1 MKSYIKFL
9 IYNFLKSF
17 LFVFLI
23 TFCLIFILNLLT
35 ELDFFKQLNVGNLFP
50 FYLSLINSPAL
61 IFELFPFIF
70 LISCQVFLIYLF
82 KDNQVEIFKYFGLR
96 NIDLLK
102 IISFFSFI
110 MGLIIII
117 VFYNFSSNLK
127 KFYLE
132 IKSNYTSDNKYLSV
146 ITNNGLWIKDKIDN
160 KILIINSLEIE
171 NNFLLDTFITEFD
184 NEYRII
190 RNIQSDR
197 INIEDNIWEIYKA
210 KVIINNSI
218 TNEEILKIK
227 SNFNYKKIQE
237 LFSNLSSLSINE
249 LIELRDNYQNLGY
262 STIEI
267 DMHLNKLITYPFYF
281 VVMVM
286 ISGIIMFYFKN
297 KKNNTFK
304 LSFGIF
310 VSVLIY
316 YYNNFFYVL
325 GNTEKISIIQS
336 IWYPMIV
343 LFCINLLAVRI
354 IK

>member
-102 IISFFSFI
+102 IISFFSFL

-132 IKSNYTSDNKYLSV
+132 IKSNYTSDNKYLAV

-197 INIEDNIWEIYKA
+197 INIENNIWKIYKA

-218 TNEEILKIK
+218 TNEEILKIN
-227 SNFNYKKIQE
+227 SNFNYKKIQK
-237 LFSNLSSLSINE
+237 LFSNLSSLSVSE
-249 LIELRDNYQNLGY
+249 LIELRDNYQKLGY

-267 DMHLNKLITYPFYF
+267 DIHLNKLITYPFYF

>member
-132 IKSNYTSDNKYLSV
+132 IKSNYTSDNKYLAV